1 LNKGIYDEAELN
13 RIIKQYEYLISIIIT
28 SFVIMKAD
36 YDDAY
41 QEGRIGLYKAIL
53 AFRENSGAEF
63 VTFASVC
70 IKRHIISFLRKHGKN
85 YYNNRLVQIDDYESE
100 LYGKNYLSN
109 ELENYVYTKNGYIN
123 ALKSVYE
130 EINPIDRNIYSHY
143 IYGYS
148 INEISE
154 TYAIPKKRIYTIIA
168 RTKKK
173 IETKMNE

>member
-1 LNKGIYDEAELN
+1 MNKGNYDETELN
-13 RIIKQYEYLISIIIT
+13 RIIKQYEYLIGIIIT

-53 AFRENSGAEF
+53 AYKENSGAEF

-85 YYNNRLVQIDDYESE
+85 YYNNRLVQLEDCESE
-100 LYGKNYLSN
+100 LYGKNYLTN
-109 ELENYVYTKNGYIN
+109 ELENYVYTKNGYIK
-123 ALKSVYE
+123 ALNKVYS
-130 EINPIDRNIYSHY
+130 EINPIERSIYNNY
-143 IYGYS
+143 LYGYS

-154 TYAIPKKRIYTIIA
+154 TYAIPKKRIYAIIA